1 MKTMDEMPGHARV
14 WIYQASQFLSS
25 EQQQFLQH
33 ELSDFIVQWS
43 SHGALMDAA
52 FGIYFDRLVV
62 LAVDEQSASPSGC
75 GIDKSV
81 HKMKQLSDAMGI
93 DFFQRTTVL
102 FQHNDQWQEAPL
114 HEFWARRKAGIL
126 DENTPVLDTTIK
138 TMEHLRSALVVPFGR
153 SWHAEMWGR

>member
-1 MKTMDEMPGHARV
+1 
-14 WIYQASQFLSS
+14 
-25 EQQQFLQH
+25 
-33 ELSDFIVQWS
+33 
-43 SHGALMDAA
+43 MDAA

-81 HKMKQLSDAMGI
+81 HKMKQLSDAMGV

-102 FQHNDQWQEAPL
+102 FQHNDQWQEARL